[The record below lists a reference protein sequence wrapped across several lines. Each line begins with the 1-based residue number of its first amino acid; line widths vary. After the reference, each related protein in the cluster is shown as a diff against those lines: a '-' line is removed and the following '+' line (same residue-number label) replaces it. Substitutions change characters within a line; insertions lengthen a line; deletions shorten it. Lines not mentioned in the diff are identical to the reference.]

1 MIANYTSR
9 GNGGLN
15 QNLRLARTKRFRSQA
30 RQFLSLPN
38 RVWQLLLRLL
48 LRQRPKLGQ
57 ARRAGPPLPDQKLR
71 PGCQGTRHHRN
82 RLAIRTVLRYQT
94 KVYLRSVLWNHSK
107 V

>member
-1 MIANYTSR
+1 MIASYTSR
-9 GNGGLN
+9 GNRGLN
-15 QNLRLARTKRFRSQA
+15 RNLRLARTKRFRLQA

-71 PGCQGTRHHRN
+71 PGCQSISRRRN
-82 RLAIRTVLRYQT
+82 RLAIRTVLHYQT
-94 KVYLRSVLWNHSK
+94 KVYLRSVLGKDSR